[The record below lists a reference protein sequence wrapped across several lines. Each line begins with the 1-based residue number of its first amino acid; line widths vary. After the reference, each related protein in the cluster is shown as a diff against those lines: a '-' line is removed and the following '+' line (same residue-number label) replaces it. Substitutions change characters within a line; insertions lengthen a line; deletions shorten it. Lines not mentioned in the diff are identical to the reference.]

1 MLSYQHIYHAGCL
14 ADVHKHAALAVL
26 LARLTE
32 KPKPLTY
39 METHAGRGAYD
50 LQAPEAQKTGEAKA
64 GILRLLT
71 NGSVPDTHPYLQAI
85 RATQTRLGADWYPGS
100 PMVARSLLRT
110 GDALHLMELHPQEHA
125 ALKRMMARDK
135 AQIHKRDGYEGVL
148 AVSPPEARR
157 GLVLIDPSYEI
168 KSEYDQVG
176 DFILALHRKWAEAT
190 ILLWYPILKQ
200 GLHQT
205 VARRLETG
213 GLPDVW
219 RREVSFRTEA
229 GNTGMQGSGLLMINT
244 PYGVEAALAGA
255 EEILA
260 PALVKSAG

>member
-50 LQAPEAQKTGEAKA
+50 LEAPEALKTGEAKA
-64 GILRLLT
+64 GILRLMT
-71 NGSVPDTHPYLQAI
+71 NGSVPATHPYLQAI
-85 RATQTRLGADWYPGS
+85 NATRTRLGADWYPGS
-100 PMVARSLLRT
+100 PMIARSLLRA

-125 ALKRMMARDK
+125 ALKRMMSRDG

-148 AVSPPEARR
+148 AISPPAARR

-168 KSEYDQVG
+168 KDEYAEVG
-176 DFILALHRKWAEAT
+176 DFILALHRKWSQAT
-190 ILLWYPILKQ
+190 IVLWYPILKQ
-200 GLHQT
+200 NYHKP
-205 VARRLETG
+205 VARRLEAA
-213 GLPDVW
+213 GLPDFW
-219 RREVSFRTEA
+219 RREVTFRTAE
-229 GNTGMQGSGLLMINT
+229 GDTGMQGSGLLMVNT
-244 PYGVEAALAGA
+244 PYGVEPALTGA
-255 EEILA
+255 EAILA
-260 PALVKSAG
+260 PALVTAAG

>member
-50 LQAPEAQKTGEAKA
+50 LMAPEALKTGEAKA

-71 NGSVPDTHPYLQAI
+71 SGSVPAAHPYLRAI
-85 RATQTRLGADWYPGS
+85 HATRTRLGDDWYPGS
-100 PMVARSLLRT
+100 PVIARSLLRHD
-110 GDALHLMELHPQEHA
+110 DALHLMELHPQEHA
-125 ALKRMMARDK
+125 ALKRMMARDG

-148 AVSPPEARR
+148 AISPPAARR

-168 KSEYDQVG
+168 KSEYDQVS

-190 ILLWYPILKQ
+190 ILLWYPVLGQ
-200 GLHQT
+200 GFHRP
-205 VARRLETG
+205 VVRRLEAA
-213 GLPDVW
+213 GLPDFW
-219 RREVSFRTEA
+219 YREISFRTDDSE
-229 GNTGMQGSGLLMINT
+229 TGMRGSGLLMINT
-244 PYGVEAALAGA
+244 PYGVEPALTGA
-255 EEILA
+255 EAILA
-260 PALVKSAG
+260 PALVKDGG